1 METALLASKEV
12 VLNLVERSFRVE
24 GPGGLGAKPRPEII
38 GPLLTSL
45 PHALLDAVRM
55 GFLHSS
61 RACGRVPAS
70 LKASAE
76 VRFVGMEGAGDTAT
90 LLHFHV
96 PPFGS
101 AARELFQQQRLW
113 DDGPQPDETAFE
125 LFGAALNDVAAR
137 RENSDRFDPG
147 LLRRISRYN
156 RVLRLGVDRIT
167 LPDAR
172 LADPS
177 RVDAQIVRAA
187 ADLAAITPQPRR
199 VRVAG
204 RLDVMGAS
212 QGVLKVEVSHGELIT
227 AIWEG
232 EDSLKDFFNRD
243 VVVEGLG
250 VFRPSGTLLR
260 IDADAVV
267 PASSRDDFFRRVPT
281 APVVRDYQKLVRLRP
296 GEKSVYAQ
304 FLGSIPAEESDGEFA
319 TAIDELS

>member
-1 METALLASKEV
+1 
-12 VLNLVERSFRVE
+12 
-24 GPGGLGAKPRPEII
+24 
-38 GPLLTSL
+38 
-45 PHALLDAVRM
+45 
-55 GFLHSS
+55 
-61 RACGRVPAS
+61 
-70 LKASAE
+70 
-76 VRFVGMEGAGDTAT
+76 MEGTGDTAT
-90 LLHFHV
+90 LLHFQV

-101 AARELFQQQRLW
+101 AAREIFQQQRLW
-113 DDGPQPDETAFE
+113 DDGPKQDETAFE
-125 LFGAALNDVAAR
+125 LLGAALNDEAAR

-156 RVLRLGVDRIT
+156 RVLHLGVDRIT
-167 LPDAR
+167 LPAAQ

-187 ADLAAITPQPRR
+187 AELAAITPSPRR

-212 QGVLKVEVSHGELIT
+212 QGVLKLEVHQGEFIT

-232 EDSLKDFFNRD
+232 EAAVDSLKDFFNRD

-267 PASSRDDFFRRVPT
+267 SASSRDDFFRQVPT
-281 APVVRDYQKLVRLRP
+281 APVVRDYQKLARLRP

-304 FLGSIPAEESDGEFA
+304 ILGSIPAEESDEEFA
-319 TAIDELS
+319 AAIDELS

>member
-1 METALLASKEV
+1 
-12 VLNLVERSFRVE
+12 
-24 GPGGLGAKPRPEII
+24 
-38 GPLLTSL
+38 
-45 PHALLDAVRM
+45 M

-61 RACGRVPAS
+61 RARGRVPAS

-96 PPFGS
+96 PSFGS
-101 AARELFQQQRLW
+101 VARELFQQQRLW

-147 LLRRISRYN
+147 LLRRISHYD
-156 RVLRLGVDRIT
+156 RVLRRGVDRIT
-167 LPDAR
+167 LPDTH
-172 LADPS
+172 LADSS

-187 ADLAAITPQPRR
+187 ADLAAITPNPRR
-199 VRVAG
+199 IRVAG

-212 QGVLKVEVSHGELIT
+212 QGVLKVEVKQGEFVT

-232 EDSLKDFFNRD
+232 EEAVDSLKDFFNRD
-243 VVVEGLG
+243 VVVDGVG

-267 PASSRDDFFRRVPT
+267 SASPRDDFFRQVPT
-281 APVVRDYQKLVRLRP
+281 APAVRDYQKLVRLRP

-304 FLGSIPAEESDGEFA
+304 LLGSIPAEESDEEFA
-319 TAIDELS
+319 AAIDELS